1 MLMSP
6 RAVSVQSAA
15 DDGIIRAI
23 NKIIN
28 KRAERIRIIHNSD
41 ILLRTQLIYGRK
53 LAGRT
58 ANFFRKVKTE

>member
-6 RAVSVQSAA
+6 IAVSVQSAA

-23 NKIIN
+23 NK
-28 KRAERIRIIHNSD
+28 RVERIRIIHNSD

-53 LAGRT
+53 LGGRT
-58 ANFFRKVKTE
+58 AHLFRKVKTK

>member
-15 DDGIIRAI
+15 DDGIIRA
-23 NKIIN
+23 IN

-58 ANFFRKVKTE
+58 ANLFRKVKTE

>member
-41 ILLRTQLIYGRK
+41 ILLRTQLIYGR
-53 LAGRT
+53 AV
-58 ANFFRKVKTE
+58 N